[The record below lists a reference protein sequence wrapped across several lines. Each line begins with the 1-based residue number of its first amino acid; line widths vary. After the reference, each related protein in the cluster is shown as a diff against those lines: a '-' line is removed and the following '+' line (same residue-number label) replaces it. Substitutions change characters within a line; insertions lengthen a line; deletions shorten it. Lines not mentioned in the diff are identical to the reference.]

1 MRAYHH
7 FIVADD
13 ETEGVRLL
21 FWQRLPWLLI
31 GLVGGIAMT
40 WMMARY
46 EAVISGEIRLA
57 FFLPIIVYL
66 SDAVGTQT
74 EVIVVRGLARH
85 HPHLAAY
92 LLKESLLGLILGSI
106 FGGLL
111 GMFAFYWYQDFALA
125 LTVGLAL
132 FIDIALATVLA
143 LIVPLV
149 IYKGNRD
156 PALGA
161 GPLTTIIQDF
171 TSILVYFTVAS
182 AILLF

>member
-1 MRAYHH
+1 M
-7 FIVADD
+7 ADD

-31 GLVGGIAMT
+31 GLLGGIAMT
-40 WMMARY
+40 WVVARY
-46 EAVISGEIRLA
+46 ETVISGEIRLA

-74 EVIVVRGLARH
+74 EVIVVRGLTRH
-85 HPHLAAY
+85 RPHLAAY
-92 LLKESLLGLILGSI
+92 LLKESLLGLILGSL
-106 FGGLL
+106 FGALVGL
-111 GMFAFYWYQDFALA
+111 FAFYWYHDVALA
-125 LTVGLAL
+125 LTVGIAM
-132 FIDIALATVLA
+132 FVDITIAAILA
-143 LIVPLV
+143 LIVPLI

-171 TSILVYFTVAS
+171 ISVLVYFTVAS